1 MEGRGGDGGERWR
14 WREMEVLTGMPSH
27 TLAALLT
34 AHIAALCPG
43 GLGGGAGVP
52 SGHNP
57 A

>member
-1 MEGRGGDGGERWR
+1 MK
-14 WREMEVLTGMPSH
+14 VLTGMPSH

-43 GLGGGAGVP
+43 VLGGGAGVP